1 MQDIRQLVAY
11 IAPRARFSG
20 RRAFTVALACYMEHF
35 AAVEEDDEGQVT
47 KELYPP
53 VARELKKKPRTAQRA
68 IYRAVECIWE
78 EGKNE
83 ALNRVID
90 FLFDEAGAV
99 RIAAR
104 HDPRNPGSGAVM
116 RKCGMTCE
124 GTLRQADRNNQGIC
138 DACIYSILAE
148 ERRKHPSG

>member
-35 AAVEEDDEGQVT
+35 AAVEEDDEVQVT

-68 IYRAVECIWE
+68 ISRAVECIWE

-83 ALNRVID
+83 ALNRVIGRALPVKPKPGELLFYCVYYLEKGSPHFGKD
-90 FLFDEAGAV
+90 FAV
-99 RIAAR
+99 R
-104 HDPRNPGSGAVM
+104 S
-116 RKCGMTCE
+116 
-124 GTLRQADRNNQGIC
+124 
-138 DACIYSILAE
+138 
-148 ERRKHPSG
+148 

>member
-35 AAVEEDDEGQVT
+35 AAVEEDDEVQVT

-68 IYRAVECIWE
+68 IYRAVECVWE

-83 ALNRVID
+83 ALNRVIGRALPVKLKPGELLFYCVYYLEKGSPHFGKD
-90 FLFDEAGAV
+90 FAV
-99 RIAAR
+99 R
-104 HDPRNPGSGAVM
+104 S
-116 RKCGMTCE
+116 
-124 GTLRQADRNNQGIC
+124 
-138 DACIYSILAE
+138 
-148 ERRKHPSG
+148 

>member
-11 IAPRARFSG
+11 IAPWARFSG

-35 AAVEEDDEGQVT
+35 AAVEEDDEVQVTEVQVT

-90 FLFDEAGAV
+90 RALPVKPKPGELLFYCVYYLEKGSPHFGKDFAV
-99 RIAAR
+99 R
-104 HDPRNPGSGAVM
+104 S
-116 RKCGMTCE
+116 
-124 GTLRQADRNNQGIC
+124 
-138 DACIYSILAE
+138 
-148 ERRKHPSG
+148 

>member
-35 AAVEEDDEGQVT
+35 AAVEEDDEVQVTEVQVT

-68 IYRAVECIWE
+68 IYRAVECVWE

-83 ALNRVID
+83 ALNRVIGRALPVKLKPGELLFYCVYYLEKGSPHFGKD
-90 FLFDEAGAV
+90 FAV
-99 RIAAR
+99 
-104 HDPRNPGSGAVM
+104 HS
-116 RKCGMTCE
+116 
-124 GTLRQADRNNQGIC
+124 
-138 DACIYSILAE
+138 
-148 ERRKHPSG
+148 

>member
-35 AAVEEDDEGQVT
+35 AAVEEDDEVQVTEVQVT
-47 KELYPP
+47 KELYPL
-53 VARELKKKPRTAQRA
+53 VAKELKKKPRTAQRA
-68 IYRAVECIWE
+68 IYRAVECVWE

-90 FLFDEAGAV
+90 RALPVKPKPGELLFYCVYYLEKGSPHFGKDFAV
-99 RIAAR
+99 
-104 HDPRNPGSGAVM
+104 HS
-116 RKCGMTCE
+116 
-124 GTLRQADRNNQGIC
+124 
-138 DACIYSILAE
+138 
-148 ERRKHPSG
+148 

>member
-35 AAVEEDDEGQVT
+35 AAVEEDDEVQVT

-104 HDPRNPGSGAVM
+104 HDPRALPVKPKPGELLFYCVYYLEKGSPHFGKDFAV
-116 RKCGMTCE
+116 R
-124 GTLRQADRNNQGIC
+124 
-138 DACIYSILAE
+138 S
-148 ERRKHPSG
+148 